1 MPIRLGVITAVL
13 LVTIGCSGST
23 GNPGASSSSA
33 GSTNAAASPA
43 ARSTF
48 IAKAGAICSTA
59 LAKTKSLPKPSS
71 AEPGAHLDY
80 VRPLAA
86 ILDEEL
92 NGLTA
97 LPVPAGDEKK
107 ISLLIGWL
115 HGEKS
120 AVDAEIATI
129 GQPDAPPDFVAK
141 AIGAFEDGMAT
152 NAKLLTQDAQAYGF
166 SC

>member
-1 MPIRLGVITAVL
+1 MSVRLGVIVPAL

-23 GNPGASSSSA
+23 GHPVAASSSA
-33 GSTNAAASPA
+33 GATTAARSPA

-48 IAKAGAICSTA
+48 ITKADAICSTA
-59 LAKTKSLPKPSS
+59 LAKAKSLPKPAS
-71 AEPGAHLDY
+71 AASGARLDY
-80 VRPLAA
+80 LRPLAA

-92 NGLTA
+92 NGLKS
-97 LPVPAGDEKK
+97 LPVPTGDEKK

-115 HGEKS
+115 SGEKS
-120 AVDAEIATI
+120 AADAEIATV

-141 AIGAFEDGMAT
+141 AIGALEDGMAT

-166 SC
+166 TC